1 MRLSWGFDMFDL
13 LDLYIWITWVC
24 LGCVMG
30 IYFGYWLRKRD
41 GADGVVSALKT
52 ALDERS
58 IPDAVRQQVLVS
70 SPTTQLLTLVYW
82 KLKHSSR
89 HVQPAK
95 PEDYKR
101 CRSIASR
108 IMLIK
113 PLQ

>member
-1 MRLSWGFDMFDL
+1 MFDS
-13 LDLYIWITWVC
+13 LDLYIWVTCGC
-24 LGCVMG
+24 LGCAVG
-30 IYFGYWLRKRD
+30 IYLGYWLRKRD
-41 GADGVVSALKT
+41 EADGVMSALKA
-52 ALDERS
+52 ALDDGHV
-58 IPDAVRQQVLVS
+58 PDAVRQQVLVS
-70 SPTTQLLTLVYW
+70 SPTTQLLTLAHW

>member
-1 MRLSWGFDMFDL
+1 MFDL
-13 LDLYIWITWVC
+13 LDLYIWITCSC
-24 LGCVMG
+24 LGCAAG
-30 IYFGYWLRKRD
+30 IYYGYWLRKRD
-41 GADGVVSALKT
+41 EADGVVSALKT
-52 ALDERS
+52 ALDEQRV
-58 IPDAVRQQVLVS
+58 PDAVRQQVLVS
-70 SPTTQLLTLVYW
+70 SPTTQLLTLAQW

>member
-1 MRLSWGFDMFDL
+1 MGMYIFYYGMVSLSLFLMGV
-13 LDLYIWITWVC
+13 WV
-24 LGCVMG
+24 
-30 IYFGYWLRKRD
+30 GYWLRKRD
-41 GADGVVSALKT
+41 EADDVVSTLKT
-52 ALDERS
+52 ALDERRV
-58 IPDAVRQQVLVS
+58 PEAVRQQVLVS
-70 SPTTQLLTLVYW
+70 SPTTQLLTLAHW

-89 HVQPAK
+89 SMQTAK

>member
-1 MRLSWGFDMFDL
+1 MPDS
-13 LDLYIWITWVC
+13 LDLYILVTCSC
-24 LGCVMG
+24 LGCAVG

-41 GADGVVSALKT
+41 EADGVVSALKA
-52 ALDERS
+52 ALDERRV
-58 IPDAVRQQVLVS
+58 PEAVRQQVLVS
-70 SPTTQLLTLVYW
+70 SPTTQLLTLAHW

-113 PLQ
+113 PAE

>member
-1 MRLSWGFDMFDL
+1 MFDS
-13 LDLYIWITWVC
+13 LDLYIWITCGC
-24 LGCVMG
+24 LGCAVG
-30 IYFGYWLRKRD
+30 IYLGYWLRKRD
-41 GADGVVSALKT
+41 EADGVVSALKT
-52 ALDERS
+52 ALDEHRV
-58 IPDAVRQQVLVS
+58 PDAVRQQVLVS
-70 SPTTQLLTLVYW
+70 SPTMQLLTLAHW

>member
-1 MRLSWGFDMFDL
+1 MFNS
-13 LDLYIWITWVC
+13 LYLYVWITCGC
-24 LGCVMG
+24 LGCAVG
-30 IYFGYWLRKRD
+30 IYLGYWLRKRD
-41 GADGVVSALKT
+41 EADGVVSALKA
-52 ALDERS
+52 ALDEQRV
-58 IPDAVRQQVLVS
+58 PDAVRQQVLVS
-70 SPTTQLLTLVYW
+70 SPTTQLLTLAHW

-113 PLQ
+113 PVE

>member
-1 MRLSWGFDMFDL
+1 MFDL
-13 LDLYIWITWVC
+13 LDLYIWITFSC
-24 LGCVMG
+24 LGCAVG

-41 GADGVVSALKT
+41 EADGVVSALKA
-52 ALDERS
+52 ALDERRV
-58 IPDAVRQQVLVS
+58 PEAVRQQVLVS
-70 SPTTQLLTLVYW
+70 SPTTQLLTLAYW

-89 HVQPAK
+89 RMQPAN

>member
-1 MRLSWGFDMFDL
+1 MFDS
-13 LDLYIWITWVC
+13 LDLYIWVTCGC
-24 LGCVMG
+24 LGCAVG

-41 GADGVVSALKT
+41 EADGVVSALKA
-52 ALDERS
+52 ALDEQRV
-58 IPDAVRQQVLVS
+58 PDAVRQQVLVS
-70 SPTTQLLTLVYW
+70 SPTTQLLTLAQW

-89 HVQPAK
+89 RIQPAK

>member
-1 MRLSWGFDMFDL
+1 MFDS
-13 LDLYIWITWVC
+13 LDLYIWVTCGC
-24 LGCVMG
+24 LGCAVG

-41 GADGVVSALKT
+41 EADGVVSALKT
-52 ALDERS
+52 ALDEQRV
-58 IPDAVRQQVLVS
+58 PDAVHQQVLVS
-70 SPTTQLLTLVYW
+70 SPTTQLLTLAHW

-89 HVQPAK
+89 HMQPAN
-95 PEDYKR
+95 PEAYKR